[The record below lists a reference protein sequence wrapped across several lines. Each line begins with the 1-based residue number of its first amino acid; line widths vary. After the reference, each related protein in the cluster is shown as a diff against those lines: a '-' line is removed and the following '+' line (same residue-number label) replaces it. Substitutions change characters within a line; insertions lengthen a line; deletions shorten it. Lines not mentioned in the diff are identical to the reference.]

1 MWGASIRRAV
11 GNAIAVTGDSAPSFK
26 LISGELIAPHAAAI
40 QRDGLG
46 VVRDALQRRPMTEQN
61 RLAFGKPALVAE
73 PRRDF
78 FADDSI
84 GDRCGALTDKV

>member
-1 MWGASIRRAV
+1 MWGTSIRRAV
-11 GNAIAVTGDSAPSFK
+11 GNAIAVTGDSAPRFK

-61 RLAFGKPALVAE
+61 RLALGEPALVAE
-73 PRRDF
+73 PGRYLF
-78 FADDSI
+78 TGYCI
-84 GDRCGALTDKV
+84 WDRFGALAD